1 LSNLFLDR
9 LPLFMADSTEPK
21 KETVRI
27 ALPPKPQPPGTES
40 RDTARIHLPARPPVP
55 RPPSTQAPLPP
66 PGPRSVGA
74 SPGLATASLPETRSE
89 PKKETAR
96 IAVGIP
102 KKETARITVLP
113 DLPAKSSTAPTV
125 QMKKTQPL
133 SRMPDTAP
141 PSAPINV
148 ATAVPEP
155 ERELIIDEIPM
166 SFCWALLGVSA
177 AILIIQ
183 IWTYLS

>member
-1 LSNLFLDR
+1 
-9 LPLFMADSTEPK
+9 MADSTEPK

-27 ALPPKPQPPGTES
+27 ALPPKPQPLGAES

-148 ATAVPEP
+148 ATAALEP